1 MLEQIKTIIQMK
13 VYIKN
18 MVCSRCEMVVRT
30 VFEKMEIPIL
40 SMQLGEVEI
49 SENLDEKQKQL
60 LSENLKVLG
69 FELLDD
75 KISKTI
81 ERIKNLIVDLVHHQ
95 NEKLKI
101 NLSSYIVDDLKQD
114 YSTLSNLFS
123 ETEGITIE
131 HYFIAQ
137 KIERVK
143 ELLIYNELSLS
154 EISFQLNYSSVPHLS
169 NQFKKTTGITP
180 TQFKQLKN
188 KKRTQIDKL

>member
-1 MLEQIKTIIQMK
+1 
-13 VYIKN
+13 
-18 MVCSRCEMVVRT
+18 MVCSRCEMAVRT
-30 VFEKMEIPIL
+30 LFDEMIISVL
-40 SMQLGEVEI
+40 SIKLGEVEL
-49 SENLDEKQKQL
+49 SKTLENLEKIQ
-60 LSENLKVLG
+60 LSEKLKALG

-81 ERIKNLIVDLVHHQ
+81 ERIKNRIIDLVHHQ
-95 NEKLKI
+95 NEQLKI
-101 NLSSYIVDDLKQD
+101 NLSSYLSEDLNQD
-114 YSTLSNLFS
+114 YSALSNLFS

-154 EISFQLNYSSVPHLS
+154 EIAFQLNYSSVAHLS

-180 TQFKQLKN
+180 TQFKQLKE
-188 KKRTQIDKL
+188 KKRKQIDDL

>member
-1 MLEQIKTIIQMK
+1 MK
-13 VYIKN
+13 IYIKN
-18 MVCSRCEMVVRT
+18 MVCNRCEMAVKNI
-30 VFEKMEIPIL
+30 FEEMKIGIQ
-40 SMQLGEVEI
+40 SIQLGEVEI
-49 SENLDEKQKQL
+49 ATDLEENQKQL
-60 LSENLKVLG
+60 LSKNLNVLG

-75 KISKTI
+75 KVSKTI
-81 ERIKNLIVDLVHHQ
+81 ERIKNLIVDLVHYQ

-101 NLSSYIVDDLKQD
+101 NLSTYIVEDLKQD
-114 YSTLSNLFS
+114 YSALSNLFS

-154 EISFQLNYSSVPHLS
+154 QIAFQLNYSSVAHLS

-180 TQFKQLKN
+180 TQFKQLKD
-188 KKRTQIDKL
+188 KKRRQIDDL

>member
-1 MLEQIKTIIQMK
+1 
-13 VYIKN
+13 
-18 MVCSRCEMVVRT
+18 MVCSRCEMAVRT

-40 SMQLGEVEI
+40 SMQLGEVGI
-49 SENLDEKQKQL
+49 PENLDENQKQL
-60 LSENLKVLG
+60 LSENLKALG

-81 ERIKNLIVDLVHHQ
+81 ERIKNLIIDVVHYQ

-101 NLSSYIVDDLKQD
+101 NLSSYIVEDLKQD
-114 YSTLSNLFS
+114 YSALSNLFS

-137 KIERVK
+137 KIEKVK

-154 EISFQLNYSSVPHLS
+154 EIAFQLNYSSVAHLS

-180 TQFKQLKN
+180 TQFKQLKD
-188 KKRTQIDKL
+188 KKRKQIDEL

>member
-1 MLEQIKTIIQMK
+1 
-13 VYIKN
+13 
-18 MVCSRCEMVVRT
+18 MVCSRCEMAVRT
-30 VFEKMEIPIL
+30 VFKKMEIPIL
-40 SMQLGEVEI
+40 SMQLGEVGI
-49 SENLDEKQKQL
+49 SENLDENQKQL
-60 LSENLKVLG
+60 LSENLKELG

-81 ERIKNLIVDLVHHQ
+81 ERIKNLIIDVVYYQ

-101 NLSSYIVDDLKQD
+101 NLSSYIVEDLKQD
-114 YSTLSNLFS
+114 YSALSNLFS

-137 KIERVK
+137 KIEKVK

-154 EISFQLNYSSVPHLS
+154 EIAFQLNYSSVAHLS

-180 TQFKQLKN
+180 TQFKQLKD
-188 KKRTQIDKL
+188 KKRKQIDEL

>member
-1 MLEQIKTIIQMK
+1 MA
-13 VYIKN
+13 
-18 MVCSRCEMVVRT
+18 VRT
-30 VFEKMEIPIL
+30 LFDEMKISVL
-40 SMQLGEVEI
+40 SIKLGEVEL
-49 SENLDEKQKQL
+49 SKTLENLEKKQL
-60 LSENLKVLG
+60 SEKLKALG

-81 ERIKNLIVDLVHHQ
+81 ERIKNRIIDLVHHQ
-95 NEKLKI
+95 NEQLKI
-101 NLSSYIVDDLKQD
+101 NLSSYLSEDLNQD
-114 YSTLSNLFS
+114 YSALSNLFS

-154 EISFQLNYSSVPHLS
+154 EIAFQLNYSSVAHLS

-180 TQFKQLKN
+180 TQFKQLKE
-188 KKRTQIDKL
+188 KKRKQIDDL

>member
-1 MLEQIKTIIQMK
+1 
-13 VYIKN
+13 
-18 MVCSRCEMVVRT
+18 MVCGRCEMAVKT
-30 VFEKMEIPIL
+30 LFEEMKIPLKSIK
-40 SMQLGEVEI
+40 LGEVELSVKI
-49 SENLDEKQKQL
+49 EDSEKKQL
-60 LSENLKVLG
+60 SEKLKALG

-81 ERIKNLIVDLVHHQ
+81 ERIKNLIISLVHHQ
-95 NEKLKI
+95 NEALKV
-101 NLSSYIVDDLKQD
+101 NLSSYLSDDLKQD
-114 YSTLSNLFS
+114 YSALSNLFS

-154 EISFQLNYSSVPHLS
+154 EIAFQLNYSSVAHLS

-180 TQFKQLKN
+180 TQFKQLKE
-188 KKRTQIDKL
+188 KKRKQIDDL

>member
-1 MLEQIKTIIQMK
+1 MK
-13 VYIKN
+13 IYIKN
-18 MVCSRCEMVVRT
+18 MVCARCEMAVRT
-30 VFEKMEIPIL
+30 LFDEMKISVL
-40 SMQLGEVEI
+40 SIKLGEVEL
-49 SENLDEKQKQL
+49 SKTLENLEKKQL
-60 LSENLKVLG
+60 SEKLKALG

-81 ERIKNLIVDLVHHQ
+81 ERIKNRIIDLVHHQ
-95 NEKLKI
+95 NEQPKI
-101 NLSSYIVDDLKQD
+101 NLSSYLSDDLNQD
-114 YSTLSNLFS
+114 YSALSNLFS

-154 EISFQLNYSSVPHLS
+154 EIAFQLNYSSVAHLS

-180 TQFKQLKN
+180 TQFKQLKE
-188 KKRTQIDKL
+188 KKRKQIDDL

>member
-1 MLEQIKTIIQMK
+1 MAVTTILEEMK
-13 VYIKN
+13 
-18 MVCSRCEMVVRT
+18 
-30 VFEKMEIPIL
+30 IPML
-40 SMQLGEVEI
+40 SMKLGEVEI
-49 SENLDEKQKQL
+49 ATDLEEIQKQL
-60 LSENLKVLG
+60 LSKNLNLLG

-75 KISKTI
+75 KVSKTI
-81 ERIKNLIVDLVHHQ
+81 ERIKNLIIELVYYQ

-101 NLSSYIVDDLKQD
+101 NLSTYIAEDLKQD
-114 YSTLSNLFS
+114 YSALSNLFS

-154 EISFQLNYSSVPHLS
+154 QIAFQLNYSSVAHLS

-180 TQFKQLKN
+180 TQFKQLKD
-188 KKRTQIDKL
+188 KKRRQIDEL

>member
-1 MLEQIKTIIQMK
+1 MR

-18 MVCSRCEMVVRT
+18 MVCSRCEMAVKT
-30 VFEKMEIPIL
+30 VFEKIEIPIL
-40 SMQLGEVEI
+40 SMQLGQVEI
-49 SENLDEKQKQL
+49 SKELSETQKHL
-60 LSENLKVLG
+60 LSEDLKDLG

-81 ERIKNLIVDLVHHQ
+81 ERIKNLIVTLVHYQ
-95 NEKLKI
+95 NEKLKV
-101 NLSSYIVDDLKQD
+101 NLSGYIVDDLKQD
-114 YSTLSNLFS
+114 YSALSNLFS

-137 KIERVK
+137 KIEKVK

-154 EISFQLNYSSVPHLS
+154 QIAFQLNYSSVAHLS

-180 TQFKQLKN
+180 TQFKQLED
-188 KKRTQIDKL
+188 KKRRQIDEL

>member
-1 MLEQIKTIIQMK
+1 MK

-18 MVCSRCEMVVRT
+18 MVCSRCEMAVRT

-49 SENLDEKQKQL
+49 SENLDENQKQL
-60 LSENLKVLG
+60 LSENLKALG

-81 ERIKNLIVDLVHHQ
+81 ERIKNLIIDVVHYQ

-101 NLSSYIVDDLKQD
+101 NLSSYIVEDLKQD
-114 YSTLSNLFS
+114 YSALSNLFS

-137 KIERVK
+137 KIEKVK

-154 EISFQLNYSSVPHLS
+154 EIAFQLNYSSVAHLS

-180 TQFKQLKN
+180 TQFKQLKD
-188 KKRTQIDKL
+188 KKRKQIDEL

>member
-1 MLEQIKTIIQMK
+1 MK

-18 MVCSRCEMVVRT
+18 MVCSRCEMVVST

-40 SMQLGEVEI
+40 SMQLGEVEVSKI
-49 SENLDEKQKQL
+49 LEETEKQL
-60 LSENLKVLG
+60 LSENLRSLG

-81 ERIKNLIVDLVHHQ
+81 ERIKNLIIDVVHYQ

-101 NLSSYIVDDLKQD
+101 NLSSYIVEDLNQD
-114 YSTLSNLFS
+114 YSALSNLFS

-154 EISFQLNYSSVPHLS
+154 EIAFQLNYSSVAHLS

-180 TQFKQLKN
+180 TQFKQLKD
-188 KKRTQIDKL
+188 KKRKQIDEL

>member
-18 MVCSRCEMVVRT
+18 MVCSRCEMAVRT

-40 SMQLGEVEI
+40 SIQLGEVGI
-49 SENLDEKQKQL
+49 SENLDENQKQL
-60 LSENLKVLG
+60 LSENLKALG

-81 ERIKNLIVDLVHHQ
+81 ERIKNLIIDVVHYQ

-101 NLSSYIVDDLKQD
+101 NLSSYIVGDLKQD
-114 YSTLSNLFS
+114 YSALSNLFS

-137 KIERVK
+137 KIEKVK

-154 EISFQLNYSSVPHLS
+154 EIAFQLNYSSVAHLS

-180 TQFKQLKN
+180 TQFKQLKD
-188 KKRTQIDKL
+188 KKRKQIDEL